1 MEAQT
6 PTPAANPKRKRA
18 LLTLTAAFAAAG
30 LLYGG
35 YWFAFERNRVDTDNA
50 YVQGNVVLITPQLAG
65 TVQTIGVD
73 DTDYVQPGQ
82 VLVSLDPADA
92 RVALD
97 QAEAQLAQSVREVRT
112 TFASNKTYQANIAQ
126 REAELR
132 RSKAELD
139 KAEDDVRRRQPLVAS
154 GAVGREELEHAQTAA
169 NNARAAVAAATA
181 AVNAAHEQLST
192 NQSLTDG
199 TDVEHHPNVER
210 AAARVRE
217 AYLAL
222 QRSEIRA
229 PVGGYVAKR
238 AVQVGERV
246 QAGAPLMAIVPLDQL
261 WVDAN
266 FKESQL
272 RDMRIGQP
280 VKLHADL
287 YGKKVEYTGTLAGLA
302 AGTGAA
308 FSLLPAQNATG
319 NWIKVVQRVP
329 VRIALDPAQ
338 LAANPLRIGLSMV
351 AEVDVA
357 DQSGKALAD
366 APRHEPVAKSSL
378 ADAVLGEADQLIRRI
393 VADNLPAALAAGKD
407 VR

>member
-6 PTPAANPKRKRA
+6 PSPAANPKRKRA
-18 LLTLTAAFAAAG
+18 LLTLTAAFTAAG

-169 NNARAAVAAATA
+169 SNARAAVAAATA